1 MAEYDSTGFLQSYC
15 ALLTSSAVEIGKWTK
30 ALSAWVTCLWDKYG
44 VIPIFAHVDKDV
56 AEIGTLW
63 DVLKLK
69 IQLCW
74 WHLESAV
81 GDQLKKKKLSTT
93 PYNVQCAQ
101 SEFPL
106 IRTSFVP
113 FGKPDPKEHEGR
125 TGGSHDHTGVADS
138 AYLSLIITMNILH
151 PTSNHLLQVTWWHW
165 CPSKW
170 FPFQRAQ
177 PPHLAVGKS
186 WQQSC
191 QPWLAKRIRT
201 LGKWSSKLWP
211 MKRLVINVHSVLMNI
226 NKQSS
231 TCWNITIVH
240 THWSQ
245 VICTQP
251 LLVSESGL
259 WNKCIITA

>member
-1 MAEYDSTGFLQSYC
+1 MTIQVLQTLHTIR
-15 ALLTSSAVEIGKWTK
+15 A
-30 ALSAWVTCLWDKYG
+30 
-44 VIPIFAHVDKDV
+44 P
-56 AEIGTLW
+56 TLW
-63 DVLKLK
+63 
-69 IQLCW
+69 
-74 WHLESAV
+74 S
-81 GDQLKKKKLSTT
+81 
-93 PYNVQCAQ
+93 
-101 SEFPL
+101 
-106 IRTSFVP
+106 
-113 FGKPDPKEHEGR
+113 
-125 TGGSHDHTGVADS
+125 S

-151 PTSNHLLQVTWWHW
+151 PTSDHLLQVTWWHW
-165 CPSKW
+165 HPSKW
-170 FPFQRAQ
+170 FLFQRAQ

-191 QPWLAKRIRT
+191 QPRLAKRIRT

-211 MKRLVINVHSVLMNI
+211 MKRLMINVHSALMNI

-259 WNKCIITA
+259 WNKCIITAWNMIYRRFGHTFGKTGTAQVDGTCGLIPAIQRSPYSKLPWYWKASKVL